1 MRFYAITF
9 DQVVIRFYLM
19 MGVVLLGM
27 FSGVYAIA
35 LLALPLFLSAILGL
49 RFSTKPA
56 PALAAKKAPA
66 VPATPTTPATVVELP
81 EATPA
86 QPALVA

>member
-9 DQVVIRFYLM
+9 DKVIIRFYLM

-35 LLALPLFLSAILGL
+35 FLALPLFLSAILGVEFTMPG
-49 RFSTKPA
+49 RKAATHATAQQPTKVVHLPT
-56 PALAAKKAPA
+56 AA
-66 VPATPTTPATVVELP
+66 VED
-81 EATPA
+81 TS
-86 QPALVA
+86 LVA